1 MFYRC
6 IPSSSLILSENI
18 QQVTICNTIILYRT
32 LFCQP
37 EFQTT
42 GQWKKGSIATA
53 YINNCRA
60 RIAWRLDAIC
70 LRPSDVLGIA
80 SDRLRLIKGGFK
92 KTRHLVFCC
101 VVQNMQKTI
110 QNLLTGYFLRL
121 LRWVK
126 ENMLPCMRRVDS
138 LDNQPQKKISGTS
151 KIVRGSTWNMNL
163 YMQICQRITLHPM
176 ILHALFSEKKK
187 NCLSEICCFIV
198 FPGFNHTSLP
208 KWLPEKPP
216 SFSLLS
222 T

>member
-187 NCLSEICCFIV
+187 KLSFRNLLFHSI
-198 FPGFNHTSLP
+198 PGIQPQFLP
-208 KWLPEKPP
+208 KWLPENPWIFP
-216 SFSLLS
+216 FS